1 MYQYRSLIVDVVL
14 WSSNMSRMISSLTL
28 VITINANPPNSLL
41 HSTYLILSF
50 ALFCFLSQSFLDL
63 CNLCPFH
70 LSLSLPDR
78 HLYLWLKKHDLQN
91 FHFSA
96 Q

>member
-1 MYQYRSLIVDVVL
+1 MYQCMSLIVDVVL

-28 VITINANPPNSLL
+28 VITINANPRNSLL
-41 HSTYLILSF
+41 HSTCLILSF

-70 LSLSLPDR
+70 LSPSLPDR